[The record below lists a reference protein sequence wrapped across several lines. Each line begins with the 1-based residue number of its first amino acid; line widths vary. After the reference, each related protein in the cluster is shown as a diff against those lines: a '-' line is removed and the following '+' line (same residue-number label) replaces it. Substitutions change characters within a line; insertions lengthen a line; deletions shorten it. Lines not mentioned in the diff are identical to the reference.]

1 MARYLSR
8 MKTNSTKID
17 VIYNDTCPVCAR
29 EVSAYRRYSEGR
41 ALPISYHPLDSALRS
56 DLGLSANQAARRF
69 HVVVEGTLL
78 DGMDAFRALWS
89 EMPRLQWLSR
99 VTTWPILR
107 VISDF
112 AYDRIAAPI
121 LYALH
126 KRRQGP

>member
-1 MARYLSR
+1 
-8 MKTNSTKID
+8 MKRIRTKID
-17 VIYNDTCPVCAR
+17 VIYNDTCPVCMR
-29 EVSAYRRYSEGR
+29 EVAAYRRYSEGR

-56 DLGLSANQAARRF
+56 DLGLSAERAARRF
-69 HVVVEGTLL
+69 HVVADGTLL
-78 DGMDAFRALWS
+78 DGMDAFRALWA

-99 VTTWPILR
+99 VTSWPILR
-107 VISDF
+107 ETTEF